1 MPLECH
7 NSASVGCRSPTPC
20 AVNPIF
26 ICGSPQICD
35 FALGHA
41 ATEPPGILAISAA
54 PPTIC
59 RVNAE
64 LTIMSSTTIQL
75 SILRCVLPHG

>member
-1 MPLECH
+1 MPPECH
-7 NSASVGCRSPTPC
+7 NSASVGCRTPTSRAASP
-20 AVNPIF
+20 VL

-35 FALGHA
+35 FALGDA

-54 PPTIC
+54 PPTAC

-75 SILRCVLPHG
+75 SILRCVLRHG